1 MASFG
6 DPRENPFEITLCF
19 TESIKKP
26 TISKEILSNI
36 FIRNL
41 FHYPEE
47 AYYLLEKQSALENF
61 RKTLEEAVLKPFK

>member
-41 FHYPEE
+41 FHYPEGGIV
-47 AYYLLEKQSALENF
+47 SF
-61 RKTLEEAVLKPFK
+61 RKTKGFRKF